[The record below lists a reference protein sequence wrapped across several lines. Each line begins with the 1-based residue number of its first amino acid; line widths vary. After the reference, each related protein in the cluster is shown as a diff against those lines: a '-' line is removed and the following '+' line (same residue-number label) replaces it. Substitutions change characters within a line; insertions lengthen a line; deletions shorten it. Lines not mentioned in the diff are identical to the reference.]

1 VAFTLFNGK
10 PLRLFM
16 SKVENSPSNKPA
28 GTVISESPDGVCV
41 ATGDGVL
48 SFSRL
53 QLPGKKAMDVRDF
66 LNGRSLLN
74 VMFPS

>member
-1 VAFTLFNGK
+1 
-10 PLRLFM
+10 M
-16 SKVENSPSNKPA
+16 SKVVSTITKESA
-28 GTVISESPDGVCV
+28 GTVISESPEGICI

-66 LNGRSLLN
+66 LNGRSLLDCK
-74 VMFPS
+74 FPS